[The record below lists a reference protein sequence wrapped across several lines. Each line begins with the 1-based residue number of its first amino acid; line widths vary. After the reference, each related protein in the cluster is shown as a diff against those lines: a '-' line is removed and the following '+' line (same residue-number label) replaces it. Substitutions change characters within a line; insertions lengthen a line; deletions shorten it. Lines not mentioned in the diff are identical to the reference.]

1 LKFNKSKLEPG
12 TYRKITGNEATALG
26 LIAAAELS
34 GKTLFYGSYPITP
47 ASGIL
52 EGLSK
57 HKDFGVK
64 TFQAEDEIA
73 AIGSAIGASFGGAL
87 GVTGTSGPGF
97 CLKSEALNLAVITE
111 LPLVVVDVQR
121 TGPSTGM
128 PTKQS
133 KPTSFKF
140 SLAGTAN
147 PPSASWRPKARRTRS
162 MWRWRPAESP

>member
-1 LKFNKSKLEPG
+1 VDFPKVRQETGVRERQHRRLKAGYNHADITELMPTRFEVRKSKLEPG

-57 HKDFGVK
+57 HKEFGVK

-73 AIGSAIGASFGGAL
+73 AIGSAIGASFGGAWA
-87 GVTGTSGPGF
+87 SR
-97 CLKSEALNLAVITE
+97 E
-111 LPLVVVDVQR
+111 
-121 TGPSTGM
+121 
-128 PTKQS
+128 
-133 KPTSFKF
+133 
-140 SLAGTAN
+140 
-147 PPSASWRPKARRTRS
+147 PPARASA
-162 MWRWRPAESP
+162 